1 MIAPC
6 LDLCIVAIKDRKS
19 YYLKKADI
27 DRDLRKVKAT
37 RVKEIS
43 NLIL

>member
-6 LDLCIVAIKDRKS
+6 LDLCIVAIKYRKS

-27 DRDLRKVKAT
+27 DRDLRKVKDT